1 LITALNFEKSREL
14 GKLIRRKR
22 ESLIQVP
29 QTPSA
34 FHQHA
39 QRNALRRRDA
49 RLQRRLFAR

>member
-1 LITALNFEKSREL
+1 LITALNFEKSRQL

-29 QTPSA
+29 QTQSA